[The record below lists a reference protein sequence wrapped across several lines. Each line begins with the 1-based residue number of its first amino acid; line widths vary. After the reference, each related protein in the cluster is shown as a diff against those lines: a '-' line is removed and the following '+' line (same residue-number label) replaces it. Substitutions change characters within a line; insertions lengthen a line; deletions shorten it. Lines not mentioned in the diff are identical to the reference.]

1 LNAAGNLV
9 PSVIKLT
16 PDRPSFDNSST
27 LGAFVNM
34 NEADILAERH
44 TVPLQFQGMNFA
56 AASVFNDLTT
66 WRSENI
72 TNPQARHKFALNTC
86 NGCHSTEETGT
97 FFLQVS
103 PRFVGEQAA
112 LSGFLTGTTI
122 PDPVTGEPHIFKDL
136 SRRNGDLKMLVCPST
151 MAAATATATATSGS
165 SGPTVRRGI
174 GRVH

>member
-1 LNAAGNLV
+1 V
-9 PSVIKLT
+9 VKLT
-16 PDRPSFDNSST
+16 PDRPTFDNSAV
-27 LGAFVNM
+27 LGAFVNT

-56 AASVFNDLTT
+56 AGSVFNDLTT

-72 TNPQARHKFALNTC
+72 TSAQARHKFALNTC
-86 NGCHSTEETGT
+86 NGCHSIEETGT
-97 FFLQVS
+97 FFLQVT
-103 PRFVGEQAA
+103 PRFEGQQAD

-122 PDPVTGEPHIFKDL
+122 PDPVTGEPRIFKDL
-136 SRRNGDLKMLVCPST
+136 SRRNADLKMLVCPST
-151 MAAATATATATSGS
+151 MATATATGTATPTGGSGS